1 MYVETKGTCFFFGT
15 GFIKKKQ
22 KQKQK
27 HGSIIYVALFIFI
40 YIIHKTEIAPLAPQA
55 SGATNFKI
63 SPLAPQASGA
73 TSSINNNELLITL
86 PNTLTN
92 KPKILPYIP
101 TSLPPSNYMME
112 GGMGRAALL
121 QRRALKKI
129 EVIMD
134 LHFLYAPSNVVKER
148 R

>member
-101 TSLPPSNYMME
+101 
-112 GGMGRAALL
+112 MGRAALL
-121 QRRALKKI
+121 QKRALKKKKI